1 MQDKRWAAGVATSG
15 QLVAATCE
23 AASSTLKR
31 VFRQRPA
38 MATPYSTPRAGRAWL
53 TWSMKRRELG
63 HTGRLVEVGTA
74 VLKA

>member
-1 MQDKRWAAGVATSG
+1 
-15 QLVAATCE
+15 
-23 AASSTLKR
+23 
-31 VFRQRPA
+31 

>member
-1 MQDKRWAAGVATSG
+1 
-15 QLVAATCE
+15 
-23 AASSTLKR
+23 
-31 VFRQRPA
+31 
-38 MATPYSTPRAGRAWL
+38 MATAYSTPWLRRARL